1 MASLALQRPGLHL
14 GHASACLL
22 FHAHCT
28 GRTCLSGGDLP
39 RKSDTLQSKY
49 EGSRDTSIT
58 SMALLRRALVEAEC
72 SRRWV
77 NVPAE
82 NKIRVYYNCSY
93 YGGGQS

>member
-1 MASLALQRPGLHL
+1 MASLALQRPWLHF
-14 GHASACLL
+14 GHASAYLL

-28 GRTCLSGGDLP
+28 GPTCLSGGELTQKP
-39 RKSDTLQSKY
+39 DTLQAAR
-49 EGSRDTSIT
+49 EIVTQ
-58 SMALLRRALVEAEC
+58 LLPLWRCCGERLVEAES